1 VSGQGA
7 SRQYDSPRRQQQ
19 AAGTR
24 RDIVDAARFLF
35 AEKGYGRVSMAEI
48 AKRASVS
55 VKTIYTSVGGK
66 ADLLAEL
73 NQLIDASGM
82 VGPLNESIARSEDP
96 EEVLRLAA
104 RLRRQLMEGAWDIVL
119 MAADAAVSNDEA
131 RAAYEVG
138 QRNSLEGAQRIIE
151 RLDAIGATLTM
162 DRIQAVDTL
171 YTLMHWRLYVRLVEQ
186 RGWTPDRFEQWQG
199 DVLIAALLAA

>member
-1 VSGQGA
+1 MSGQGTR
-7 SRQYDSPRRQQQ
+7 RQYDSPRRQQQ
-19 AAGTR
+19 AASTR
-24 RDIVDAARFLF
+24 RDIVGAARLLF
-35 AEKGYGRVSMAEI
+35 AERGYGRVSMAEI
-48 AKRASVS
+48 AGRASVS

-66 ADLLAEL
+66 ADLLTEL
-73 NQLIDASGM
+73 NQLINASGM
-82 VGPLNESIARSEDP
+82 VGPLNESMARSEDP

-131 RAAYEVG
+131 KAAYEVG
-138 QRNSLEGAQRIIE
+138 QRNSLEGAQRIVE
-151 RLDAIGATLTM
+151 RLIAIGATLTM
-162 DRIQAVDTL
+162 DRNQAVDTL
-171 YTLMHWRLYVRLVEQ
+171 YALMHWRLYIRLVEQ